1 MHVLLGVVN
10 FRVHHK
16 SVRPSANH
24 IPRVSYPH
32 THIAHSTNQRT
43 STLPP
48 HDNNDPFDLTHCP
61 LPILR
66 CALHLV
72 PPTDT
77 LPIPIP
83 IAPLLVLILVLRFCG
98 HRAQCSQPLTS
109 FVLLFIVRCSHLALN
124 TFDQHF
130 TLTASVFICTIICL
144 AIAAHFQS
152 VLSASDLSESCMYG

>member
-1 MHVLLGVVN
+1 MHVSLGVVN
-10 FRVHHK
+10 FRVHK
-16 SVRPSANH
+16 SVRPSADH
-24 IPRVSYPH
+24 IPRVCAIH
-32 THIAHSTNQRT
+32 TLTFAHSTNPRT

-77 LPIPIP
+77 LPIPI
-83 IAPLLVLILVLRFCG
+83 APLLVPILILVLRFCG
-98 HRAQCSQPLTS
+98 HRAQCFQPLTS
-109 FVLLFIVRCSHLALN
+109 FVLLFIVRHSHLSLN

-130 TLTASVFICTIICL
+130 TLTVSVFICSIICL

-152 VLSASDLSESCMYG
+152 VLSASDLSKSCMHG

>member
-1 MHVLLGVVN
+1 MHVLFGVVN
-10 FRVHHK
+10 FRVHK
-16 SVRPSANH
+16 SVRPSADH
-24 IPRVSYPH
+24 IPRVCPIH
-32 THIAHSTNQRT
+32 TLTFAHSTNRRT

-77 LPIPIP
+77 LPIPI
-83 IAPLLVLILVLRFCG
+83 APLLVLILVLRFCG
-98 HRAQCSQPLTS
+98 HRAQCIQPLTS
-109 FVLLFIVRCSHLALN
+109 FVLLFIVRYSHLSLN

-130 TLTASVFICTIICL
+130 TLTVSVFICSIICL

-152 VLSASDLSESCMYG
+152 VLSASDLSKSCMHG